1 MADNKNNEIKTKNGE
16 RAKPTEA
23 QISFSKNLNTLLRVN
38 EKTQLELSKFVGV
51 STTSVNNWVKGY
63 NTPRMDKIDAIC
75 KFFRVS
81 RESLLSSPDKPITP
95 ALIFMGEFESLKD
108 RDFAEKIF
116 KDMDFR
122 ELVYTLENATSEQ
135 LKSLTDMVRR
145 FYTGVDSAG

>member
-1 MADNKNNEIKTKNGE
+1 MADNKNNKIKAKNGE
-16 RAKPTEA
+16 KPKPTEA

-38 EKTQLELSKFVGV
+38 EKTQLELSQFVGV

-63 NTPRMDKIDAIC
+63 NTPRMDKIDDIC

-81 RESLLSSPDKPITP
+81 RESLLSSPDNPITP
-95 ALIFMGEFESLKD
+95 ALIFMGEFESSKD

-145 FYTGVDSAG
+145 FYTNANSAE

>member
-1 MADNKNNEIKTKNGE
+1 MADNKNNEIKAKKGVK
-16 RAKPTEA
+16 AKPTEA
-23 QISFSKNLNTLLRVN
+23 QISFSKNLNTLLRVY
-38 EKTQLELSKFVGV
+38 EKTQLELSQFVGV

-75 KFFRVS
+75 DFFRVG
-81 RESLLSSPDKPITP
+81 RESLLSTPDNTLKP
-95 ALIFMGEFESLKD
+95 ALIFMGEFESSKD

-116 KDMDFR
+116 RDMDFR

-145 FYTGVDSAG
+145 FYPDANSVR

>member
-1 MADNKNNEIKTKNGE
+1 MADNKNNEIKAKKGE
-16 RAKPTEA
+16 KDKPTEA

-38 EKTQLELSKFVGV
+38 EKTQLELSQFVGV

-75 KFFRVS
+75 DFFRVG
-81 RESLLSSPDKPITP
+81 RESLLSTPDNTLKP
-95 ALIFMGEFESLKD
+95 ALIFMGEFESSKD

-116 KDMDFR
+116 RDVDFR

-145 FYTGVDSAG
+145 FYPDANSVR

>member
-1 MADNKNNEIKTKNGE
+1 MADNKNNEIKAKKGE
-16 RAKPTEA
+16 KAKPTEA

-38 EKTQLELSKFVGV
+38 EKTQLELSQFVGV

-75 KFFRVS
+75 DFFRVG
-81 RESLLSSPDKPITP
+81 RESLLSTPDNTLKP
-95 ALIFMGEFESLKD
+95 ALIFMGEFESSKD

-116 KDMDFR
+116 RDMDFR

-145 FYTGVDSAG
+145 FYPDANSVR